1 MDATIRDAI
10 TSAVLYLAGVCD
22 YAQSW
27 DGQGFNKPDSHLGHD
42 LARRAQHRDLDDDE
56 LHAAWALCRKY
67 ADTQLAGAGISLPTE
82 DAVREHF
89 GDVQPP
95 EIPRTAG
102 VISLADGELDV
113 AFPYDPAK
121 VEVIRALRRRHGG
134 SGFAERD
141 GVKSWR
147 LSLAALDDLLR
158 AVPHFERWLDIAEVR
173 RQAAEAAGSQ
183 MRSVASCAGAAEHSE
198 KWHGQIS
205 LHGLHL
211 RVEFPYDP
219 ELVQRVKMLRQTY
232 GGPGFQNDASG
243 KYWLLALAATEALTE
258 AFPQFTWTVDAEAV
272 RARRA
277 QQRSA
282 YEQLPPLFR

>member
-22 YAQSW
+22 YARSF

-42 LARRAQHRDLDDDE
+42 LARRAQHRDLEGDE

-67 ADTQLAGAGISLPTE
+67 ADTQLAGAGIALPTE
-82 DAVREHF
+82 DAVRERF
-89 GDVQPP
+89 GTIEPP

-113 AFPYDPAK
+113 TFPYDPAR

-147 LSLAALDDLLR
+147 LSLASLDDLLR
-158 AVPHFERWLDIAEVR
+158 ACPHFERWLEIVEAR
-173 RQAAEAAGSQ
+173 WQAAEAVGRREQ
-183 MRSVASCAGAAEHSE
+183 SVASPERTAEHGVQRY
-198 KWHGQIS
+198 GQIS

-211 RVEFPYDP
+211 RIEFPYDP
-219 ELVQRVKMLRQTY
+219 DLVQRIKMLRQTY

-258 AFPQFTWTVDAEAV
+258 AFPQLTWTADAEAV
-272 RARRA
+272 RTRRA

>member
-1 MDATIRDAI
+1 MDTTIRDAI

-42 LARRAQHRDLDDDE
+42 LARRAQHRNLDDDE

-67 ADTQLAGAGISLPTE
+67 ADTQLGRAGISLPTE
-82 DAVREHF
+82 EMVRERF
-89 GDVQPP
+89 GDGDPP
-95 EIPRTAG
+95 EISRTAG

-121 VEVIRALRRRHGG
+121 VEVIRSLRRRYGG

-147 LSLAALDDLLR
+147 LSLVALDDLLR
-158 AVPHFERWLDIAEVR
+158 ACPSFERWLDVGEAYQQLAER
-173 RQAAEAAGSQ
+173 TTAARTVVSHDAPERPA
-183 MRSVASCAGAAEHSE
+183 
-198 KWHGQIS
+198 KPHGQIS

-219 ELVQRVKMLRQTY
+219 ELVQRVKMLRQAY

-243 KYWLLALAATEALTE
+243 KYWLLAFAATEALTE
-258 AFPQFTWTVDAEAV
+258 AFPQLTWTTDAAAV
-272 RARRA
+272 RTRRA
-277 QQRSA
+277 QQHLTF
-282 YEQLPPLFR
+282 EQLPPLFR

>member
-22 YAQSW
+22 YAYTH

-67 ADTQLAGAGISLPTE
+67 AGTQLAGAGISLPTE
-82 DAVREHF
+82 EAVREIS
-89 GDVQPP
+89 GGSPSP
-95 EIPRTAG
+95 NLSRTAG

-121 VEVIRALRRRHGG
+121 VEAIRSLRRRYGG

-158 AVPHFERWLDIAEVR
+158 ACPSFERWLDVGEAY
-173 RQAAEAAGSQ
+173 RQLGERTTAARTVVSHEAPERPA
-183 MRSVASCAGAAEHSE
+183 
-198 KWHGQIS
+198 KPHGQIS

-219 ELVQRVKMLRQTY
+219 ELVQRIKALRQTY
-232 GGPGFQNDASG
+232 GGPGFQNDTSG

-258 AFPQFTWTVDAEAV
+258 AFPQLTWTADAAAV
-272 RARRA
+272 RTRRT
-277 QQRSA
+277 QQHLTF
-282 YEQLPPLFR
+282 EQLPPLFR

>member
-10 TSAVLYLAGVCD
+10 TNAVLYLAGVCD
-22 YAQSW
+22 YARSW

-82 DAVREHF
+82 DAVRERF
-89 GDVQPP
+89 GTIEPP
-95 EIPRTAG
+95 EISRTGG

-113 AFPYDPAK
+113 TFPYDPAK
-121 VEVIRALRRRHGG
+121 VEVIRSLRRRYGG

-147 LSLAALDDLLR
+147 LALASLDDLLR
-158 AVPHFERWLDIAEVR
+158 ACPRFERWLDIAEVR
-173 RQAAEAAGSQ
+173 QQAAEAEGS
-183 MRSVASCAGAAEHSE
+183 RVRIAAARAGAAEHE
-198 KWHGQIS
+198 PQRHGQIS

-219 ELVQRVKMLRQTY
+219 DLVQRIKMLRQTY

-243 KYWLLALAATEALTE
+243 KYWLLTLAAVEALTE
-258 AFPQFTWTVDAEAV
+258 AFPQLTWTADAEAV
-272 RARRA
+272 RTRRA